1 MAKKT
6 LSVITKQTGTPLEIA
21 VISRRLSTPVIVPP
35 TQLTINY
42 LRNLYDVSIVNAVD
56 MQVLQY
62 ESGSSYWVNTS
73 PVDAHTY
80 FYTKDQ
86 VDALIVDV
94 SGAIIAG
101 NFIKEGSLGT
111 DFVWNAGLLD
121 VSIVTMDYAYV
132 NASLNALS
140 NSVAATYATNAS
152 VNTALGAYATNASV
166 NTALGA
172 YATNASVNLALEAY
186 STALTE
192 LDDVS
197 IVSIADE
204 QVILYDSSDAIW
216 KNVDTINIDDIIYT
230 KAQIDASFATIA
242 YVDSKA
248 VDSYGGY
255 YVQDNSI
262 AAVIP
267 AGTTYTKITSIWNK
281 TSPIH
286 QKDVSVDTSI
296 GTLTIN
302 KTGKFLVNGSFSFSS
317 GTPNVVWK
325 GAAFYDNAEKGW
337 IHWKVKNSTA
347 ADAVSASFTG
357 LLDVS
362 IVGKALDFRVRHDQ
376 AGNVNFALE
385 YGNMNVIKVG

>member
-1 MAKKT
+1 MARKN

-101 NFIKEGSLGT
+101 NFIKESSLGT

-152 VNTALGAYATNASV
+152 VNNAL
-166 NTALGA
+166 LP

-186 STALTE
+186 STNLSE

-230 KAQIDASFATIA
+230 KAQIDASFATIV
-242 YVDSKA
+242 YVDTQA
-248 VDSYGGY
+248 VNSYGGFFAH
-255 YVQDNSI
+255 DNSI

>member
-1 MAKKT
+1 MARKN

-21 VISRRLSTPVIVPP
+21 VIPRRLGTPVIVPP
-35 TQLTINY
+35 NQLTINF
-42 LRNLYDVSIVNAVD
+42 LRNLYDVSIVNVVD

-94 SGAIIAG
+94 SGAIISG
-101 NFIKEGSLGT
+101 NFIKESSLGT

-132 NASLNALS
+132 NASLAQ
-140 NSVAATYATNAS
+140 YATNSS
-152 VNTALGAYATNASV
+152 VNI
-166 NTALGA
+166 
-172 YATNASVNLALEAY
+172 ALEAY
-186 STALTE
+186 STNLSE